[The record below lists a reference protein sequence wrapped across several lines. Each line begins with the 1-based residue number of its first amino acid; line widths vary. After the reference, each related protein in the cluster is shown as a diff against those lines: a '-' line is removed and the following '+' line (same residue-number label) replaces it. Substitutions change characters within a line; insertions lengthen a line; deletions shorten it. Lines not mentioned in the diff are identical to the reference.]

1 MWLSELTLQSIAFR
15 VLALLIIAGVH
26 GGVVARTV
34 VVLGDKGP
42 KHDGRLTAAPFGH
55 LDILGGACLIL
66 FGLGWIRPMAVDAGQ
81 FRAGRAGLVVVLL
94 AAFAALLATAALL
107 LLLVLPALT
116 VLPYTAG
123 ITTAAFLRVA
133 AQLCIWFALF
143 NLLPIPPLTGG
154 HLLTALKV
162 RVPHRVVWILAAVLL
177 VGAATG
183 VIRRL
188 LAPAYALLAP
198 LISGGTLSA

>member
-26 GGVVARTV
+26 GGIVAAAAV
-34 VVLGDKGP
+34 FLGDKGP
-42 KHDGRLTAAPFGH
+42 KYDGRLTAAPFGH

-66 FGLGWIRPMAVDAGQ
+66 FGLGWTKPVAVDAGH
-81 FRAGRAGLVVVLL
+81 FRTGRAGLVLVVL

-123 ITTAAFLRVA
+123 LTTAAFLRVA

-143 NLLPIPPLTGG
+143 NLLPVPPLTGG
-154 HLLTALKV
+154 HLLAAIKV
-162 RVPHRVVWILAAVLL
+162 RVPHRVVWILAAGL
-177 VGAATG
+177 VAGAATG
-183 VIRRL
+183 IIRRL